1 MDSRAKAEGPSMR
14 TMARALRP
22 TGVAG
27 ATIVS
32 SAAPLTTQ
40 LASSRRMMATRL

>member
-1 MDSRAKAEGPSMR
+1 
-14 TMARALRP
+14 MASALRP

-32 SAAPLTTQ
+32 NAGSLTA
-40 LASSRRMMATRL
+40 LRPEALPPGAG